1 IKRGQR
7 VVNWN
12 ISANRDE
19 NAFRNPDAFDLTRT
33 PNDHLAFGH
42 GEHFCLGANLA
53 RLELRI
59 ILEEATRRIPDI
71 ELAGPI
77 ERLRSNFVAGI
88 KHMPVR
94 FAPKRTSTGEAAR
107 A

>member
-1 IKRGQR
+1 VI
-7 VVNWN
+7 WN

-19 NAFRNPDAFDLTRT
+19 AAFKQPDTFDLTRT

-53 RLELRI
+53 RLELRV
-59 ILEEATRRIPDI
+59 ILEEVTKRLEDI

-94 FAPKRTSTGEAAR
+94 FKPKRVRAGEGAR